1 MSGMTSLRDS
11 SGPSVAVE
19 LAAHQVSAAGLE
31 FRGGKPWIA
40 THATEPLPEGAL
52 VPSLTAH
59 NAHDRA
65 AVVAA
70 LGRVLERTG
79 RPRRIGLVV
88 PDLVAKVS
96 LVRFEQVPSRAADLD
111 QLVRW
116 QVRKTAP
123 FAIEDAQVSYVPG
136 LRALDGQEFIVSL
149 ARRDVVQEYESLCAE
164 AGAHAGI
171 VDLATFNVINAVLAA
186 STPPPV
192 ASGFPPS
199 PGFGEARR
207 SATREAGSRTSA
219 ALPPTGGLV
228 DWLLVNVAPDYASIA
243 IVRGEHL
250 IFFRNRS
257 ADTEGTLADLVHQ
270 TAMYYEDRLAGTG
283 FGRVW
288 LAGAASAGARQ
299 AGDADEIRRSLQER
313 LTTPVETVDP
323 RAAAGLTDRIVAAP
337 ALLDTLAPLVGLL
350 LRGREVSIG

>member
-1 MSGMTSLRDS
+1 MNAFASLRDP
-11 SGPSVAVE
+11 SGPAVAVE
-19 LAAHQVSAAGLE
+19 LAAHRVSAASLE
-31 FRGGKPWIA
+31 LRGGKPWIA
-40 THATEPLPEGAL
+40 SHATEPLPDGAL
-52 VPSLTAH
+52 VPSLTAQ

-136 LRALDGQEFIVSL
+136 LRALDGQEFVVSL
-149 ARRDVVQEYESLCAE
+149 ARRDVVKEYESLCAE

-171 VDLATFNVINAVLAA
+171 VDLSTFNVINAVVAA
-186 STPPPV
+186 
-192 ASGFPPS
+192 AAPS
-199 PGFGEARR
+199 QA
-207 SATREAGSRTSA
+207 
-219 ALPPTGGLV
+219 

-243 IVRGEHL
+243 ILRGEHL

-270 TAMYYEDRLAGTG
+270 TAMYYEDRLEGSG

-299 AGDADEIRRSLQER
+299 AGDAEQLRRNLQER
-313 LTTPVETVDP
+313 LTAPVETVDP
-323 RAAAGLTDRIVAAP
+323 RAAAGVTDRIAAAP
-337 ALLDTLAPLVGLL
+337 ALLDTLTPLVGLL
-350 LRGREVSIG
+350 LRGQEVKVA